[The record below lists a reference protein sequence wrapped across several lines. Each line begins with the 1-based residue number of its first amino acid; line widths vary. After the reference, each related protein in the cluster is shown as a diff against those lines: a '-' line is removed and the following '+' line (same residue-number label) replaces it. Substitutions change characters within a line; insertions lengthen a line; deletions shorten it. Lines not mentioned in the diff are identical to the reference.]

1 MGRLTQVVRVHNW
14 QVCEFGG
21 LSPSIYPSFV
31 SIDCYLKRSN

>member
-21 LSPSIYPSFV
+21 FVPKYLSKF
-31 SIDCYLKRSN
+31 CQL